1 MQKILYWWDKLLA
14 SFWFIPIL
22 IILFVIGAAIGL
34 IYLDHLTSYTPEGM
48 LKYLFPG
55 SVESARSVLT
65 IIAGAM
71 IGVAGTVFSIT
82 LVALTLATSQF
93 GSRLLR
99 NFMYDKLNQVV
110 LGVYVSS
117 FVYCLLVLNAIKET
131 GDLTFVPAISV
142 FAAMAAAI
150 ACIILLIIFIHH
162 ISISI
167 QSDKV
172 ISEIATSMSK
182 HVEKLFPAS
191 IGHEELHPPV
201 DMEKEKA
208 ACRHHHDV
216 LCTKDGYLQSVDS
229 ETLLDLASKNDWIIE
244 LHFRPGDYLVK
255 GTRICNICSKEP
267 CGEEAGKK
275 VFKAFIIGKVR
286 TPLQDAEFSI
296 HQMVEVASRALSPG
310 VNDPY
315 TATACI
321 DNLGSVMCYLAR
333 AHFPSPYRFDEEDRL
348 RVIANN
354 LTFSGMMDAAFNQI
368 RQYGEGNPAVLIR
381 LMETLVTINGFIR
394 SDEKKQEVTRHAKM
408 VLHAARRGFTE
419 PNDLK
424 DLEARFKKLKY
435 KKTKSRSE

>member
-1 MQKILYWWDKLLA
+1 MQKILYWWDQLLA

-22 IILFVIGAAIGL
+22 IILFVIGAAVGL
-34 IYLDHLTSYTPEGM
+34 IYLDHQTGYMPDGILQYV
-48 LKYLFPG
+48 FPG

-82 LVALTLATSQF
+82 LVALTLASSQF

-117 FVYCLLVLNAIKET
+117 FVYCLLVINAMKGTEE
-131 GDLTFVPAISV
+131 LTFVPAISV
-142 FAAMAAAI
+142 FAAMIAAI
-150 ACIILLIIFIHH
+150 ACIILLIVFIHH
-162 ISISI
+162 ISVSI

-182 HVEKLFPAS
+182 SMEKLFPSS
-191 IGHEELHPPV
+191 IGHEEQHPPI
-201 DMEKEKA
+201 DPEKEKA
-208 ACRHHHDV
+208 ACRHQYDV
-216 LCTKDGYLQSVDS
+216 LCAKNGYLQSVDS
-229 ETLLDLASKNDWIIE
+229 ETLLGLASRNDWILE
-244 LHFRPGDYLVK
+244 LPFRPGDYMVK
-255 GTRICNICSKEP
+255 GMCICKIFSKED

-275 VFKAFIIGKVR
+275 ISKAFIVGQVR

-321 DNLGSVMCYLAR
+321 DNLASVMCYLAR

-354 LTFSGMMDAAFNQI
+354 LTFSGMMNAAFNQI
-368 RQYGEGNPAVLIR
+368 RQFGEGSPAVLIR
-381 LMETLVTINGFIR
+381 LMDALVTINGFVP
-394 SDEKKQEVTRHAKM
+394 SDEKKKEVTRHAKM
-408 VLHAARRGFTE
+408 VLHAARRNFAE
-419 PNDLK
+419 PRDLK
-424 DLEARFKKLKY
+424 DMEARFKKLK
-435 KKTKSRSE
+435 